1 MDKWTLEMVYE
12 DVLAFGIGPELK
24 EDVAIANGLYIGDDE
39 LQEAQGFDE
48 WYVFNYRSGQNGKSI
63 IDLAAAHGVENA
75 LALKDS
81 FRSFFE
87 VSLQR
92 ECVYLK
98 DIFTGEDYLL
108 IEENMSEG
116 SIVSLRIG
124 YSESLKGY
132 VPICESYNFE
142 PLYKE
147 VIKKYV
153 LAQYNEY
160 VKEFGALSVNEFIQR
175 TLKTIF
181 KMHNIVNA
189 LYDELEVEEEL
200 LLHEATYAFTC
211 SVDEILEQLEG
222 LPFDLYVDEDE
233 SDIVRI
239 IHDEVIIAELEVISP
254 KLNVLCNSASHLNL
268 LKKAI
273 DALELSSLVFLKE
286 ETLTIDGVLN

>member
-12 DVLAFGIGPELK
+12 DVLAFGIGAELK
-24 EDVAIANGLYIGDDE
+24 EDVAIANALYIGDDD

-48 WYVFNYRSGQNGKSI
+48 WYIFNYRSAQNGKSI
-63 IDLAAAHGVENA
+63 IDLAAEKGIDNA
-75 LALKDS
+75 LKLKDS
-81 FRSFFE
+81 FRSFFQ

-92 ECVYLK
+92 ESVYIK

-116 SIVSLRIG
+116 AIVSLRIG
-124 YSESLKGY
+124 YSETLNGY

-142 PLYKE
+142 PLYKD

-153 LAQYNEY
+153 MAQYNEY
-160 VKEFGALSVNEFIQR
+160 VKEFGPLSVNEFIQR

-200 LLHEATYAFTC
+200 LLHEATYAFTS
-211 SVDEILEQLEG
+211 SVDEIFEQLEG
-222 LPFDLYVDEDE
+222 LPFDLYVDEEE
-233 SDIVRI
+233 SDIIRI
-239 IHDEVIIAELEVISP
+239 IHDEVIIAELEVMAP
-254 KLNVLCNSASHLNL
+254 KLNVLCNNASHLKL
-268 LKKAI
+268 MKKAI
-273 DALELSSLVFLKE
+273 DALGLSSLIFLKE